1 MGVSRDTL
9 DRIKAALDPLAVVRE
24 AVPSLK
30 QSGARWKGNCPFH
43 NERTPSFYFQP
54 EKGLWH
60 CFGACQEGGD
70 IMAFVMKLEGLSFTE
85 ALRELARRT
94 GIPLDW
100 DKNDDASSR
109 RAKERDALLNLLEE
123 AAGFYRDNLRSTA
136 EAEIARRTLAQRG
149 VRPETIDRF
158 RIGYAPR
165 RDGFLDRALK
175 RGVAIELLLKAGLAA
190 RSDRTGRYQD
200 TLTGRL
206 IFPIRDAYGQV
217 VAFGGRVLE
226 DDAGPKYINSPETPV
241 YTKGRHLYGLYEGR
255 TALRD
260 RGQAVVVEGYMDVVG
275 LHQAGVDRA
284 VAPLG
289 TGFTTEQAKLL
300 RRYAQETVLLFDPDP
315 AGQRASWRTADVLLK
330 DDVFVRVAQVP
341 DGLDPDE
348 YVQAKGPAAMEGIL
362 SEARDVVDFWL
373 DLLAPS
379 LSGFN
384 DLHGRLRKAE
394 ELLKFIGGVPNEVL
408 REEWIKRAA
417 ARLNLD
423 AAALKREMGRKGGE
437 RPSARPE
444 ALPPAAAPAPRPAP
458 RGPTVR
464 TAEEE
469 LLQVL
474 GAHPALWPRAE
485 KADGWFADTRC
496 LSVFR
501 HWRDQWKAEGAVE
514 PAAATAVLGAAD
526 GPWLTALL
534 LEGKS
539 FEDPAG
545 SLERALVGL
554 ERQALQREKKILEGE
569 LRALPRTDPG
579 FAEKFERHQTLT
591 RRLKAATPDPAGPTE
606 R

>member
-9 DRIKAALDPLAVVRE
+9 ERIKAALDPLEVVRE

-30 QSGARWKGNCPFH
+30 QSGVRWKGNCPFH

-70 IMAFVMKLEGLSFTE
+70 ILAFVMKLEGLSFPE
-85 ALRELARRT
+85 ALRELAHRT
-94 GIPLDW
+94 GIVLDW
-100 DKNDDASSR
+100 DKTDDAASR
-109 RAKERDALLNLLEE
+109 RAKERDALLGLVEE
-123 AAGFYRDNLRSTA
+123 AAGFYRDSLRGLA
-136 EAEIARRTLAQRG
+136 EAEVARRTLAQRG
-149 VRPETIDRF
+149 VRPETVERF
-158 RIGYAPR
+158 RLGYAPR

-200 TLTGRL
+200 TLSGRL

-226 DDAGPKYINSPETPV
+226 EDAGPKYLNSPETPV
-241 YTKGRHLYGLYEGR
+241 YTKGRHLYGLFEGR

-260 RGQAVVVEGYMDVVG
+260 RGQGVVVEGYMDVVG
-275 LHQAGVDRA
+275 LHQAGVERA

-289 TGFTTEQAKLL
+289 TGFTAEQSKLL
-300 RRYAQETVLLFDPDP
+300 RRYAQEAVMLFDPDP

-348 YVQAKGPAAMEGIL
+348 YVQAKGAAALEKIL
-362 SEARDVVDFWL
+362 TDARDVVDFWL

-379 LSGFN
+379 LSGFS

-394 ELLKFIGGVPNEVL
+394 ELLRFIGGVPNEVL
-408 REEWIKRAA
+408 REEWVKRAA
-417 ARLNLD
+417 ARLDLD
-423 AAALKREMGRKGGE
+423 AAALKREMFRKGE
-437 RPSARPE
+437 RGPGRTETPASTTAAERR
-444 ALPPAAAPAPRPAP
+444 PAARAPAM
-458 RGPTVR
+458 R

-496 LSVFR
+496 LAVFR
-501 HWRDQWKAEGAVE
+501 HWRDQWKAGDAVE
-514 PAAATAVLGAAD
+514 PAAAVAVLGAAD

-534 LEGKS
+534 LEGKQ
-539 FEDPAG
+539 FEDPGVA
-545 SLERALVGL
+545 LDRALAGL
-554 ERQALQREKKILEGE
+554 ERQATQREMKGLEGE
-569 LRALPRTDPG
+569 LRALARSDPRFG
-579 FAEKFERHQTLT
+579 EKFDRHLTLT
-591 RRLKAATPDPAGPTE
+591 RRLKAATPETPGPTE

>member
-9 DRIKAALDPLAVVRE
+9 DRIKAALDPLSVVRE

-30 QSGARWKGNCPFH
+30 QSGSRWKGNCPFH

-70 IMAFVMKLEGLSFTE
+70 ILAFVMKLEGLSFPE
-85 ALRELARRT
+85 ALRELAHRT
-94 GIPLDW
+94 GIELDW
-100 DKNDDASSR
+100 DKNDDAASR
-109 RAKERDALLNLLEE
+109 RAKERDALLGLLDE
-123 AAGFYRDNLRSTA
+123 AAGFYRDSLRGLA
-136 EAEIARRTLAQRG
+136 EAEVARRTLSQRG

-158 RIGYAPR
+158 RLGYAPR

-226 DDAGPKYINSPETPV
+226 EDAGPKYINSPETPV

-289 TGFTTEQAKLL
+289 TGFTAEQSKLL

-341 DGLDPDE
+341 DEQDPDE
-348 YVQAKGPAAMEGIL
+348 YVMAKGVAALEQIL
-362 SEARDVVDFWL
+362 TDARDVVDFWL

-379 LSGFN
+379 LSGFS

-394 ELLKFIGGVPNEVL
+394 ELLRFIGGVPNEVL
-408 REEWIKRAA
+408 REEWVKRAA
-417 ARLNLD
+417 KRLDLD
-423 AAALKREMGRKGGE
+423 AAALKREMNRKGDRTPARTETPAPTTAPE
-437 RPSARPE
+437 RRP
-444 ALPPAAAPAPRPAP
+444 ATRAPA
-458 RGPTVR
+458 VR

-501 HWRDQWKAEGAVE
+501 HWRDQWKDGGAVE
-514 PAAATAVLGAAD
+514 PAAAVAALGAAD

-534 LEGKS
+534 LEGKH

-545 SLERALVGL
+545 ALDRALVGL
-554 ERQALQREKKILEGE
+554 ERQALQREKKALEGE

-579 FAEKFERHQTLT
+579 FNEKFDRHLTLT
-591 RRLKAATPDPAGPTE
+591 RRLKAATPETPGPTE